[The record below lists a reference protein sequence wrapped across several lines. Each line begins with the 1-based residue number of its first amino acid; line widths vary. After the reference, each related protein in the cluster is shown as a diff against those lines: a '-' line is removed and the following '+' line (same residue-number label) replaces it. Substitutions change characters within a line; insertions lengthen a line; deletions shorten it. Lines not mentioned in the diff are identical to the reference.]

1 MDFAACQEGGVL
13 VKQNIDPPVIQ
24 ISSLSATYGDVIA
37 LKDINLDVHRGEIVG
52 LIGPNGAG
60 KTTLIKVLSGV
71 MNPSAGEVLINQK
84 GISTYSPSQRARAL
98 AVVPQARHLGGA
110 FSVEQAV
117 LLGRTAYL
125 GFLGKPAEEDLL
137 KTAWAM
143 EKTGVDDLADRKLAE
158 ISGGE
163 QQRVLLARALAQ
175 DTPALLL
182 DEPTNHLDLRYQVNL
197 LKLVKKLVKQEGL
210 SVLMAM
216 HDLNQV
222 SGIADR
228 VMLLA
233 NGQMMALG
241 SPKEVLT
248 PENIRKAYQTEIET
262 FTHPKTNKHMIFP
275 VE

>member
-1 MDFAACQEGGVL
+1 L
-13 VKQNIDPPVIQ
+13 VNQNIDPPVLQ
-24 ISSLSATYGDVIA
+24 ICSLYANYGDVIA
-37 LKDINLDVHRGEIVG
+37 LKDINLDVQRGEIVG

-71 MNPSAGEVLINQK
+71 MNVSAGEVLINQK
-84 GISTYSPSQRARAL
+84 GISTYSPSQRARAI
-98 AVVPQARHLGGA
+98 AVVPQARQLGGA

-125 GFLGKPAEEDLL
+125 GFLGKPAKEDLL

-143 EKTGVDDLADRKLAE
+143 EKTGVDTLADRKLAE

-197 LKLVKKLVKQEGL
+197 LKLIKKLVKEEGL

-248 PENIRKAYQTEIET
+248 PENIRNAYQTEIET

-275 VE
+275 AE